1 MSQVKRLRQQTVG
14 SGSARVRGR
23 RERRAGVPRGNWW
36 FTGSAAHAGELEE
49 EEESQPSA
57 QKRGEGRGRTGGR
70 RRGSPEGHSE
80 SLTGRVMTRHAGG
93 RRWVGCALS

>member
-1 MSQVKRLRQQTVG
+1 MSQVKRLRRADSVG

-23 RERRAGVPRGNWW
+23 RERRVGVPRGKWW
-36 FTGSAAHAGELEE
+36 FTRSAAHAGELEE

-70 RRGSPEGHSE
+70 RRGR
-80 SLTGRVMTRHAGG
+80 LRVTVNHLR
-93 RRWVGCALS
+93 VV